1 MSQVPL
7 NLEPLPKPTLM
18 RPSTALNENRDA
30 IRAVALSHRV
40 TNVRVF
46 GSTLHGEDTDSSDLD
61 LLVDPTSETTLM
73 DIARIQVELAG
84 LLNVGVDVLTPNAL
98 PESFRDQVLKE
109 ALPI

>member
-1 MSQVPL
+1 
-7 NLEPLPKPTLM
+7 M

-46 GSTLHGEDTDSSDLD
+46 GSTLHGDDTDSSDLD
-61 LLVDPTSETTLM
+61 LLVDPTAETTLM

-98 PESFRDQVLKE
+98 PASFRDQVLKE

>member
-1 MSQVPL
+1 
-7 NLEPLPKPTLM
+7 M

-46 GSTLHGEDTDSSDLD
+46 GSTLHGDDTDSSDLD

-73 DIARIQVELAG
+73 DIARIQVELSG

-98 PESFRDQVLKE
+98 PESFRDQVLSE

>member
-1 MSQVPL
+1 
-7 NLEPLPKPTLM
+7 M
-18 RPSTALNENRDA
+18 RPSIALKNNRDA

-46 GSTLHGEDTDSSDLD
+46 GSTLHGDDTEASDLD

-98 PESFRDQVLKE
+98 PASFREQVLKE

>member
-1 MSQVPL
+1 
-7 NLEPLPKPTLM
+7 M

-46 GSTLHGEDTDSSDLD
+46 GSTLHGDDTDSSDLD

-98 PESFRDQVLKE
+98 PVSFRDQVLKD

>member
-1 MSQVPL
+1 
-7 NLEPLPKPTLM
+7 M

-46 GSTLHGEDTDSSDLD
+46 GSTLHGDDTDSSDLD

-98 PESFRDQVLKE
+98 PVSFRDQVLKE

>member
-1 MSQVPL
+1 
-7 NLEPLPKPTLM
+7 M
-18 RPSTALNENRDA
+18 RPSTALNENREA

-46 GSTLHGEDTDSSDLD
+46 GSTLHGDDTDSSDLD

-84 LLNVGVDVLTPNAL
+84 LLNVGVDVLTPNSL
-98 PESFRDQVLKE
+98 PESFREQVLKE

>member
-1 MSQVPL
+1 
-7 NLEPLPKPTLM
+7 M

-46 GSTLHGEDTDSSDLD
+46 GSTLHGDDTDSSDLD

-73 DIARIQVELAG
+73 DIARIQVELSG

-98 PESFRDQVLKE
+98 PVSFRDQVLKE